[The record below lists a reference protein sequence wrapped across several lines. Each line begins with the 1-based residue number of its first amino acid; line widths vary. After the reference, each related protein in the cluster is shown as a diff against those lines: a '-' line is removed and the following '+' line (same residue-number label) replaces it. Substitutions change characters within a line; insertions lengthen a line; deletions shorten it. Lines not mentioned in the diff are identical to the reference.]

1 MLSEMAN
8 SDSSRAKV
16 KQMQS
21 KEKREENVF
30 YTGMNGSP
38 GMVMDH
44 MKRNALM
51 RSNSVGHGGG
61 YGALPP
67 DIRYGLRM
75 GFNGPLTPAASPS
88 SKTGTSL
95 TWWI

>member
-1 MLSEMAN
+1 
-8 SDSSRAKV
+8 
-16 KQMQS
+16 MQS
-21 KEKREENVF
+21 KEKTAENSMF
-30 YTGMNGSP
+30 YTGINGSP
-38 GMVMDH
+38 GMMDH

-51 RSNSVGHGGG
+51 RSNSVGHGVG

-88 SKTGTSL
+88 AKTGLSL
-95 TWWI
+95 TKLI